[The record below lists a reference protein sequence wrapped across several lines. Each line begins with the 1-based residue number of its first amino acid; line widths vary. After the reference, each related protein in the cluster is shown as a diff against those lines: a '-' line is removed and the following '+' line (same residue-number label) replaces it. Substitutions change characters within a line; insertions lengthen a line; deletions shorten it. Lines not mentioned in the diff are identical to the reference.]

1 MSLHMQSYIHMPTP
15 QTCRFS
21 GRINTYISLQ
31 TADAYV
37 SESRNGMAD
46 LNFCMFDNAWGYSST
61 SNDLCITFTIV
72 PEKWILF

>member
-21 GRINTYISLQ
+21 GRINTYIFLQ

-37 SESRNGMAD
+37 SESGNGMAD
-46 LNFCMFDNAWGYSST
+46 LNFCMFDNA
-61 SNDLCITFTIV
+61 
-72 PEKWILF
+72 